1 MRKYNEPEF
10 EIIYFSSE
18 EIRTNQIGPSDVG
31 GTGGSDWWGT
41 ETTDLSI

>member
-18 EIRTNQIGPSDVG
+18 EVRTNQIGSSEVG
-31 GTGGSDWWGT
+31 GNGGSEWWGT